1 MCYVGTNNKTCLKKL
16 PNQINC
22 ISYSNFSTSK
32 RKKGYIRHLAHRHA
46 DFYAVSQVSAK
57 GAIITNARA
66 SGRSLLVDCDKSA
79 RMVLKRV
86 SSSCD
91 IRNKC
96 VPISMQAYNSVCPG
110 QYYQCQQLWYMQVIA
125 QTVATYFTTIL
136 LGEMLSMCA
145 VVGTQVEFHCTGA
158 MIIWYIGHHRYI

>member
-1 MCYVGTNNKTCLKKL
+1 MATASDFHPRSHSSLSAVGAIQCVMLVPIIKRVRKKL
-16 PNQINC
+16 PNQINS
-22 ISYSNFSTSK
+22 ISYSSLSTSK
-32 RKKGYIRHLAHRHA
+32 RKKGYIRHLARRHA

-110 QYYQCQQLWYMQVIA
+110 QYY
-125 QTVATYFTTIL
+125 
-136 LGEMLSMCA
+136 
-145 VVGTQVEFHCTGA
+145 
-158 MIIWYIGHHRYI
+158 